1 MYRHHASPDKK
12 HEAMPAGPHGGIG
25 IVDGEK
31 QQKLTRKKGE
41 HVTNLF
47 GLTLAACLTAF
58 LCLTLLHPTK
68 QSIIEGTGSL
78 ALGSRRRA
86 IANKAIA
93 NKAENEFST
102 VSVETSSSVA
112 VVDELPA
119 SNSEPVTMTTQP
131 LLKYI
136 RPPMSLDPRMAYE
149 SEDAP
154 PFPVDA
160 VFMWVNGS
168 EPKFIKLLHNKTKAN
183 GGTTEDHA
191 ERFRDIGQL
200 RYGMRSIWMNAPWIR
215 RIILV
220 VWDRATQTPNWLN
233 TSHPS
238 ISVVEHPEIWEDPS
252 LLPTLSSSPTAT
264 NLHRIPGISEVFL
277 YLEDDYIIAQRVTK
291 DSFWSGPHEQ
301 ILCDAWLPPDPY
313 GRVGDK
319 WGKSLQR
326 LQPKFDAR
334 YGPRR
339 MARVHCHSP
348 ILINSTIWRDAL
360 DEWRPEFNAMLRD
373 GPFRTDHDLLLQF
386 TYAQHV
392 MRKKTPSGVSKY
404 PFSVVRDRKVLFFET
419 LTDSASDNLKI
430 FAKILAN
437 PRMFVDL
444 QDGLKSPSDK
454 TIQEIIDFLEKMV
467 PMCAP
472 WEIDCVS
479 KL

>member
-1 MYRHHASPDKK
+1 
-12 HEAMPAGPHGGIG
+12 MPTGPHGGSS

-31 QQKLTRKKGE
+31 QQKLTRRKGAA
-41 HVTNLF
+41 HVPNLL

-58 LCLTLLHPTK
+58 VCLTLLHPTK
-68 QSIIEGTGSL
+68 QPIIEGTGSL

-86 IANKAIA
+86 IAN
-93 NKAENEFST
+93 NAENEFST
-102 VSVETSSSVA
+102 ESVETPSSVA

-119 SNSEPVTMTTQP
+119 AHGEPVTMTTQP
-131 LLKYI
+131 PLKYL
-136 RPPMSLDPRMAYE
+136 RPPITFDPRMAYE
-149 SEDAP
+149 SDDAP

-191 ERFRDIGQL
+191 ARFRDIGQL
-200 RYGMRSIWMNAPWIR
+200 RFGMRSIWMNAPWIR

-252 LLPTLSSSPTAT
+252 QLPTLSSSPTAT
-264 NLHRIPGISEVFL
+264 YLHRIPGISEVFL

-291 DSFWSGPHEQ
+291 DSFWSGPREQ
-301 ILCDAWLPPDPY
+301 ILCDAWPPPNPHDQ
-313 GRVGDK
+313 VGDK

-326 LQPKFDAR
+326 LQPKFNAR
-334 YGPRR
+334 YGRR
-339 MARVHCHSP
+339 SARVHCHSP
-348 ILINSTIWRDAL
+348 ILINSTIWKDAL

-392 MRKKTPSGVSKY
+392 MRKKTSSGVSKY
-404 PFSVVRDRKVLFFET
+404 PFSVVQDSKVLYFET
-419 LTDSASDNLKI
+419 LGDSASENRKI

-444 QDGLKSPSDK
+444 QDGLKSPSNE
-454 TIQEIIDFLEKMV
+454 TIQETIDFLEKMV
-467 PMCAP
+467 PICAP